1 MSRSFVTEM
10 VVLPD
15 EMRADDPEMRHFAL
29 YVRWMGPHQANGSG
43 GYGVTQAFR
52 GAQLSRRLNWN
63 YNVRPFQRRLYRWK
77 TAREALEAAHK
88 AVNDLRVNNR
98 TYAEVRAARLLQEK
112 ESA

>member
-1 MSRSFVTEM
+1 MAKSFVTEV

-29 YVRWMGPHQANGSG
+29 YVRWMGPPQPNGSG
-43 GYGVTQAFR
+43 GYAVTQLWR
-52 GAQLSRRLNWN
+52 DAQLSRRLNWN
-63 YNVRPFQRRLYRWK
+63 YSVQPFQRRLYRWK
-77 TAREALEAAHK
+77 TAREAIEAAHK

-98 TYAEVRAARLLQEK
+98 TYAEVRAARLLREK